1 MSIELMTKAFKAR
14 VGNQARKLILIKI
27 ADNADDSGCC
37 FPSYQAIAHAC
48 EVDRSTVIRQVKAM
62 QKLGILT
69 VKKRFIDG
77 ENSSNIFTIN
87 IKKLD
92 EMGSGTYTPPSGTEP
107 LPQSHTA
114 TTLVAQ
120 NNHPSSTEPLPLV
133 AQRHPESSIFNH
145 QLTIIEPERESASA
159 TPIPSVKPVKPKTS
173 TPNPNVSEKP
183 ETVSD
188 ELWAEWL
195 GIRKAKKQP
204 VPTPRAV
211 QSITEE
217 AGKVGLTIAQAIT
230 ECCDRGWATFK
241 AAWYENSQT
250 SMGVSR
256 QQTTGKWNNISH
268 GIDYHAGL
276 GPNGEIL
283 V

>member
-62 QKLGILT
+62 QELGILT

-120 NNHPSSTEPLPLV
+120 NNHPSSTLPLPLV

-159 TPIPSVKPVKPKTS
+159 TPIPSVKPKTS
-173 TPNPNVSEKP
+173 TPTADVAEKP

-195 GIRKAKKQP
+195 GIRKTKKQP

-211 QSITEE
+211 QSMTEE
-217 AGKVGLTIAQAIT
+217 AGKVGLTIAQAMT
-230 ECCDRGWATFK
+230 ECCDRGWAGFK
-241 AAWYENSQT
+241 AAWYENSQAK
-250 SMGVSR
+250 R
-256 QQTTGKWNNISH
+256 QTQTAGTINKWNNISQCVDYRA
-268 GIDYHAGL
+268 GI

-283 V
+283 I